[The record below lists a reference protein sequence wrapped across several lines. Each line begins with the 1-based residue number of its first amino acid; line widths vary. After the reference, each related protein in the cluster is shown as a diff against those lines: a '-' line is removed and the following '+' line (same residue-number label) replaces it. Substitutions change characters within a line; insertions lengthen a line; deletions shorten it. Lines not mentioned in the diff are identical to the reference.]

1 MSVDPARTPRPPDEV
16 PLSAGLT
23 GARPVPPHRH
33 HVEHNPR
40 GKRLALLSLTALGV
54 VYGDI
59 GTSPPHAIKEAFGPE
74 YGLSLE
80 TPAVNGVLSLMLW
93 SLVAVVTV

>member
-1 MSVDPARTPRPPDEV
+1 MSAVPSGGSEPPANV

-33 HVEHNPR
+33 HVEQNPR
-40 GKRLALLSLTALGV
+40 GRRLAILALTALGV

-59 GTSPPHAIKEAFGPE
+59 GTSPLYAIKEAFACSGDRAAHE
-74 YGLSLE
+74 YWR
-80 TPAVNGVLSLMLW
+80 TAR
-93 SLVAVVTV
+93 